1 MCWQCYIDLLTHYML
16 CSLPFQ
22 YKLVGENGS
31 WCSGRAAAKWDPD
44 EGDQRE
50 SERVRQG
57 GDTGGQVRVPR
68 PHGGQIRTTMAGGG
82 DRLRGGG
89 GGGRRRGQRRRM
101 GLSWMAVV
109 AKGAES
115 GGLWLMK
122 GVAGVGETATPMAT
136 RGGCQTPNIQS

>member
-16 CSLPFQ
+16 CSLPFCQ

-57 GDTGGQVRVPR
+57 GDTGGQVCVPR
-68 PHGGQIRTTMAGGG
+68 PHGGQIQTSTIGGG
-82 DRLRGGG
+82 RQRRCDAEAEVGGEGGARREAEAEAPEDGDATTEEVEAAREEGGG
-89 GGGRRRGQRRRM
+89 GGSRR
-101 GLSWMAVV
+101 
-109 AKGAES
+109 
-115 GGLWLMK
+115 
-122 GVAGVGETATPMAT
+122 
-136 RGGCQTPNIQS
+136 

>member
-1 MCWQCYIDLLTHYML
+1 M
-16 CSLPFQ
+16 
-22 YKLVGENGS
+22 K
-31 WCSGRAAAKWDPD
+31 GRIRSPQ
-44 EGDQRE
+44 GRG
-50 SERVRQG
+50 RQI
-57 GDTGGQVRVPR
+57 RVPR
-68 PHGGQIRTTMAGGG
+68 PHGGQIRTTTAGGG
-82 DRLRGGG
+82 DRQRGGG